1 MQKDQ
6 IFQLVFTLLQEV
18 LLKLFKILILLTYD
32 ILKLK
37 DREEGFDENG
47 INKTTNII
55 IDSFG

>member
-1 MQKDQ
+1 MQKDH

-37 DREEGFDENG
+37 DREEDFDVDRVGETATLT
-47 INKTTNII
+47 INL
-55 IDSFG
+55 FG

>member
-1 MQKDQ
+1 MQKDH

-37 DREEGFDENG
+37 DREEGFDVN
-47 INKTTNII
+47 
-55 IDSFG
+55 